1 MAGSFISTRRRRR
14 RSATGGVVIVV
25 GGLLCF
31 ALGFSLFW
39 AIGNRVA
46 GGKGFSLS
54 LPGVGGSSSA
64 ATAQAQPAPARSPSY
79 PVAPRADLRYFR
91 DLSYVPVKA
100 LYMTAY
106 AAGSPKLF
114 DGMMAVADS
123 TEINGVV
130 LDVKDDTGY
139 VTYAADVPMA
149 REVGLIDKRI
159 ADLDAL
165 LTTFR
170 EHHIVPIARIVCFKD
185 PLLPQKRPELAVRN
199 TDGGVWKDGKGVAYV
214 NPYDRR
220 VWEYLVEIAE
230 DAARHGFRE
239 IQFDYVRFPSDGNL
253 DTAVYPGKT
262 GLPEDAIAGFLGFAR
277 QRLEPYGVW
286 ISADVFGMTLY
297 VKDDVGIG
305 QKLEKV
311 AGAVDIVCP
320 MIYPSHYYAGSYNI
334 PNPNADPYKTITF
347 AMKDATRR
355 MDGTGAIT
363 RPWLQD
369 FSLGGVT
376 YGVNEVRGADQGR
389 RGAGVHGVDPLG
401 SQQYLHGRGSTAGN
415 GLTPRRPV
423 GGTPPGPTAGAGVV
437 PA

>member
-14 RSATGGVVIVV
+14 GTATGGLVIVV

-39 AIGNRVA
+39 TLGSRVA
-46 GGKGFSLS
+46 GGKGFLASVPAL
-54 LPGVGGSSSA
+54 GGSSSIA
-64 ATAQAQPAPARSPSY
+64 NATPAQAPAARAPSY

-100 LYMTAY
+100 VYMTSY
-106 AAGSPKLF
+106 AAGAPKLF
-114 DGMMAVADS
+114 NDIVSLADT

-130 LDVKDDTGY
+130 LDIKDDTGY

-149 REVGLIDKRI
+149 KELGLIDRRI
-159 ADLDAL
+159 RNLDAV

-170 EHHIVPIARIVCFKD
+170 QHGIVPIARIVCFKD
-185 PLLPQKRPELAVRN
+185 PLLPKKRPELAIMN
-199 TDGGVWKDGKGVAYV
+199 KNGGLWKDAKGVTYV
-214 NPYDRR
+214 NPYDHR

-230 DAARHGFRE
+230 DAAKRGFRE
-239 IQFDYVRFPSDGNL
+239 IQFDYVRFPTDGNISN
-253 DTAVYPGKT
+253 TAYPGKT
-262 GLPEDAIAGFLGFAR
+262 GLPEDAIAGFLQFAR

-286 ISADVFGMTLY
+286 LSADVFGMTLY
-297 VKDDVGIG
+297 AKDDGGFG
-305 QKLEKV
+305 QKIEKV
-311 AGAVDIVCP
+311 AAAVDVVCP

-369 FSLGGVT
+369 FSMGGVT
-376 YGVNEVRGADQGR
+376 YGVNEVRAQIKAVEAQGYSEWILW
-389 RGAGVHGVDPLG
+389 DPNNT
-401 SQQYLHGRGSTAGN
+401 Y
-415 GLTPRRPV
+415 
-423 GGTPPGPTAGAGVV
+423 TAGALQ
-437 PA
+437 PEKS